1 MKLICSNVVNHK
13 IFSPGFIQSIPD
25 IDVPFLVTG
34 TGMTN
39 SNPIFGNGN
48 GNENSIKFH
57 SHFREREWEWKI
69 PFPTF
74 GTGIGGRYSRE
85 FPGIPGNSRD
95 REFPGYCYCKF
106 ATSRLGIG
114 ILQIFGLVTHCLGKG
129 GCLKWCQNTG
139 IAKSSFPPSPLPVF
153 WHHSLHPPFPYH
165 VIFCIV
171 QMPTNAMNFTDLSQ
185 YYIEK

>member
-1 MKLICSNVVNHK
+1 
-13 IFSPGFIQSIPD
+13 
-25 IDVPFLVTG
+25 
-34 TGMTN
+34 MT
-39 SNPIFGNGN
+39 FGL
-48 GNENSIKFH
+48 
-57 SHFREREWEWKI
+57 REREMANSI
-69 PFPTF
+69 P
-74 GTGIGGRYSRE
+74 
-85 FPGIPGNSRD
+85 IPGNSRD

>member
-25 IDVPFLVTG
+25 FDVPFPVKG

-57 SHFREREWEWKI
+57 SLFREREWEWKI

-74 GTGIGGRYSRE
+74 GTGIGGRYSE
-85 FPGIPGNSRD
+85 MYLCVWVALPVKHVLLWI
-95 REFPGYCYCKF
+95 
-106 ATSRLGIG
+106 
-114 ILQIFGLVTHCLGKG
+114 VTG
-129 GCLKWCQNTG
+129 GHRPCWLWPDKIMTHQLLPHT
-139 IAKSSFPPSPLPVF
+139 PLPTPSIQSPNPVIPLAF
-153 WHHSLHPPFPYH
+153 ELNPHSYLVPN
-165 VIFCIV
+165 V
-171 QMPTNAMNFTDLSQ
+171 
-185 YYIEK
+185 